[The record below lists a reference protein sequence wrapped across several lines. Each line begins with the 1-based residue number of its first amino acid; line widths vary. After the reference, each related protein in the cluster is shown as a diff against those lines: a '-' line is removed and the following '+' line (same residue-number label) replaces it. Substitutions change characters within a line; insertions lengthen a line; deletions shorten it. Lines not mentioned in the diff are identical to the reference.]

1 MEIILNKEESKK
13 ISELLNCRL
22 PIKKIV
28 FETSNIYISHVA
40 VLIKDIM
47 QDISKSARVG
57 YTYNSKSK
65 ILTFKND
72 FQKIEEKLFRSLL
85 GGKWWNYLKIL

>member
-1 MEIILNKEESKK
+1 MKIIFNKEESKK
-13 ISELLNCRL
+13 ICELLNCHS

-28 FETSNIYISHVA
+28 FETSNIYISHIA

-47 QDISKSARVG
+47 QDISESSRVG
-57 YTYNSKSK
+57 YIYNSKSK

-72 FQKIEEKLFRSLL
+72 FQKIEENLFRSLL
-85 GGKWWNYLKIL
+85 GGK